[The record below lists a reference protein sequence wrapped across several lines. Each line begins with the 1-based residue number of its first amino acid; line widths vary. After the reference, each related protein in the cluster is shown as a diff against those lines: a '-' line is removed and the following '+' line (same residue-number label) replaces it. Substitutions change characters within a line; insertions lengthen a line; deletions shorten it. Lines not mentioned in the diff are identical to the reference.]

1 MNIENQNYQFDILE
15 YAVNKCLDKLLPCI
29 NEDALSAIAN
39 QRNDLVWRI
48 ATEIYK
54 ESGHQID
61 FASINNI
68 LDLRS
73 NLLENQ
79 IAEEQRDKADL
90 EDRRFFKKAEKERLR
105 EEQEIASTKAK
116 AKLEVQKIEQ
126 IAKQKELDRERK
138 EKELKKLQAFK
149 QANPEIDKRYE
160 CFDIFIRIRNITADQ
175 LEIDQKIIKFNSYI
189 MKDLGADEL
198 DIIEFVM
205 AIEEEFDIEISDDD
219 IPSPSFKF
227 EYASSFT
234 RVKVSEPDHSCSS
247 YEDWNI
253 EKMFYLVVQ
262 KI

>member
-1 MNIENQNYQFDILE
+1 MAIENQSCQFDILE

-29 NEDALSAIAN
+29 NEDALSTIAN

-48 ATEIYK
+48 ATEIYQ

-90 EDRRFFKKAEKERLR
+90 EARRLFKKAEKERLR

-116 AKLEVQKIEQ
+116 AKLEVQKVEQ

-149 QANPEIDKRYE
+149 QANPEINKRDE
-160 CFDIFIRIRNITADQ
+160 DFDIFIRIRNTIADQ

-198 DIIEFVM
+198 DILEIVM

-219 IPSPSFKF
+219 IPLPSLK
-227 EYASSFT
+227 YASSFT
-234 RVKVSEPDHSCSS
+234 WVKVSEPDHSSSS